1 VAVKCDRYRQVP
13 DCQLSDR
20 RKAYRPAH
28 PQCNPLAV
36 RYPSRI
42 PAYHK
47 SGVGDQQQLRGR
59 SPSQ

>member
-1 VAVKCDRYRQVP
+1 MSAGD
-13 DCQLSDR
+13 LSEESDS
-20 RKAYRPAH
+20 AH

-47 SGVGDQQQLRGR
+47 SGVGDQQQLRGKSPFR
-59 SPSQ
+59 SKLGGAFC